1 MNKADIFKSYSD
13 RFFSFLTPREKRAF
27 WLMTGINTFFLFV
40 MSIFTPVSILL
51 AIAFWTVVQASI
63 IIYYVL
69 VNKLQ
74 RKSKSREWVEAI
86 AFAVVA
92 ATLIRTFFIEAYTIP
107 TSSMEKSL
115 LVGDFLFV
123 SKINYGARAPM
134 TPVSFPFAH
143 NTMPVVGGNSY
154 TSLFSMPYLRLPGFQ
169 KIKNNDVVVFNYP
182 FEDGRPVD
190 KKENY
195 IKRCLA
201 IAGDTILVRNQQV
214 FINGVAAEN
223 PPKMQ
228 HKYFVKTDGG
238 GFSQRVLKDLEITEG
253 NSLSPNGDFEIT
265 MTEEARL
272 KIKNMQHVKQC
283 DSVVQTQDVF
293 VEYIFPFRKE
303 LPWNVDNFGPLYVP
317 KAGDVITLDTIN
329 FWMYDRVIRTYELN
343 QSFEMR
349 DGKFYLN
356 GNPITQYTFK
366 QDYYFMMGDNRHN
379 SADSR
384 FWGFVP
390 HDHIVGKAL
399 FIWLSLDPNES
410 NILNKVRWKRMFN
423 GIN

>member
-1 MNKADIFKSYSD
+1 MNGNFKTYSD
-13 RFFSFLTPREKRAF
+13 HFFALLTKREKRAF
-27 WLMTGINTFFLFV
+27 WLMSGINTFFFIV
-40 MSIFTPVSILL
+40 ISAFTSASLL
-51 AIAFWTVVQASI
+51 LTLAFWTVVQASI

-123 SKINYGARAPM
+123 SKVNYGARAPM

-154 TSLFSMPYLRLPGFQ
+154 SSLFSMPYLRLPGFQ

-195 IKRCLA
+195 IKRCVA
-201 IAGDTILVRNQQV
+201 IAGDSILVRNQQV

-238 GFSQRVLKDLEITEG
+238 GFSQKTLKELDITEG
-253 NSLSPNGDFEIT
+253 AALSPNGDFEIT

-272 KIKNMQHVKQC
+272 KMKKMQFVKQC
-283 DSVVQTQDVF
+283 DSVVQMQDVF

-317 KAGDVITLDTIN
+317 RKGDVITLDTIN
-329 FWMYDRVIRTYELN
+329 YWLYERVIRTYELN

-399 FIWLSLDPNES
+399 FIWLSLDANES
-410 NILNKVRWKRMFN
+410 NILNKIRWRRLFR

>member
-1 MNKADIFKSYSD
+1 MNTHGNFKAYIDN
-13 RFFSFLTPREKRAF
+13 FFALLTPREKRAF
-27 WLMTGINTFFLFV
+27 WMMGGINTFFLIV
-40 MSIFTPVSILL
+40 MSIFTSASILL
-51 AIAFWTVVQASI
+51 TIAFWTVVQASI

-123 SKINYGARAPM
+123 SKVNYGARAPM

-154 TSLFSMPYLRLPGFQ
+154 SSLFSMPYLRLPGFQ

-201 IAGDTILVRNQQV
+201 IGGDSILVRNQQV

-238 GFSQRVLKDLEITEG
+238 GFSQRILKDLDITEG
-253 NSLSPNGDFEIT
+253 SSLSPNGDFEIT
-265 MTEEARL
+265 MTEEAML
-272 KIKNMQHVKQC
+272 KMKKMQHVQQC
-283 DSVVQTQDVF
+283 DSVVQAQDVF

-317 KAGDVITLDTIN
+317 KAGDIITLDTVNYWI
-329 FWMYDRVIRTYELN
+329 YERVIRTYELN

-410 NILNKVRWKRMFN
+410 NILNKIRWKRLFN

>member
-1 MNKADIFKSYSD
+1 MNGNFKTYSD
-13 RFFSFLTPREKRAF
+13 HFFSLLTKREKRAF
-27 WLMTGINTFFLFV
+27 WLMSGINTFFFIV
-40 MSIFTPVSILL
+40 ISAFTSASLL
-51 AIAFWTVVQASI
+51 LTLAFWTVVQASI

-123 SKINYGARAPM
+123 SKVNYGARAPM
-134 TPVSFPFAH
+134 TPLSFPFAH

-154 TSLFSMPYLRLPGFQ
+154 SSLFSMPYLRLPGFQ

-195 IKRCLA
+195 IKRCIA
-201 IAGDTILVRNQQV
+201 IAGDSILVRNQQV

-238 GFSQRVLKDLEITEG
+238 GFSQKTLKELDITEG
-253 NSLSPNGDFEIT
+253 AALSPNGDFEIT

-272 KIKNMQHVKQC
+272 KMKKMQFVKQC
-283 DSVVQTQDVF
+283 DSVVQMQDVF

-317 KAGDVITLDTIN
+317 RKGDVITLDTIN
-329 FWMYDRVIRTYELN
+329 YWLYERVIRTYELN

-399 FIWLSLDPNES
+399 FIWLSLDANES
-410 NILNKVRWKRMFN
+410 NILNKIRWRRLFR